1 MKKLFTLLILFFT
14 LQSCENKNNLENSF
28 WKHCGD
34 YPISDVIVIGTDRGA
49 YVRND
54 SIYFHEN
61 DSLFGVIDTIKYYYG
76 ERRLFVRNLKGKIG
90 EYCEK

>member
-1 MKKLFTLLILFFT
+1 MKNLISIIISTFA

-34 YPISDVIVIGTDRGA
+34 YPISDLIIFGEKRGA

-54 SIYFHEN
+54 SMYFHKN
-61 DSLFGVIDTIKYYYG
+61 DSLFGVIDTIEYYYG
-76 ERRLFVRNLKGKIG
+76 ERRLFVRDLKGNIG